1 MAVLITGG
9 AGFVGLNVAE
19 NLLARGADVILFGPS
34 APPPAALTSLERHP
48 GQLSLAHG
56 DVSVAADLDTVFGS
70 HAIDRVVHGA
80 AITADLA
87 REKRAARDI
96 FTVNLLGTVELLEA
110 ALRHGV
116 SRVVQLGTGSIFG
129 AAGTASAMLD
139 EQTSPAVPLTMYGI
153 SKYAAERT
161 AVRYRSS
168 RGLNL
173 AVARLGVVFGRWEYD
188 TGMRDTLSLPLQ
200 LFNIAEAGGSAVV
213 HKGAG
218 DDWVYATDVT
228 SGIVG
233 LLDRHDTPEP
243 IYHLSAGMR
252 WSLAGW
258 CQHLKQRF
266 PAFRY
271 EFAEALERCTVGQ
284 SASTSRAP
292 MSIERLKR
300 DTGYQPKFHL
310 DNAFEDFFNWRAR
323 FPSFGR
329 PDGASLAQGKR
340 HCPPIR

>member
-1 MAVLITGG
+1 MAILITGG

-19 NLLARGADVILFGPS
+19 NLLARGVDVILFGPG
-34 APPPAALTSLERHP
+34 APPPTAVTSLQRLP
-48 GQLSLAHG
+48 GRLSLTHG
-56 DVSVAADLDTVFGS
+56 DVSVPADLDAVFAS
-70 HAIDRVVHGA
+70 YTIDRVVHGA

-139 EQTSPAVPLTMYGI
+139 EQISPAVPLTLYGI
-153 SKYAAERT
+153 SKYAAERA

-168 RGLNL
+168 RGLNVV
-173 AVARLGVVFGRWEYD
+173 VARLGVVFGRWEYD

-213 HKGAG
+213 HQGAG
-218 DDWVYATDVT
+218 DDWVYATDVS
-228 SGIVG
+228 SGIVA

-252 WSLAGW
+252 WPVAGW
-258 CQHLKQRF
+258 CEHLKQRF

-271 EFAEALERCTVGQ
+271 EFADVLERCTVGQ
-284 SASTSRAP
+284 SASTPRAP

-300 DTGYQPKFHL
+300 DTGYQPQFLL
-310 DNAFEDFFNWRAR
+310 DKAFKDFFHWRAR
-323 FPSFGR
+323 FPSFSS
-329 PDGASLAQGKR
+329 PNEMSLVAGKR
-340 HCPPIR
+340 ASDGV

>member
-19 NLLARGADVILFGPS
+19 NLLARGEEVILFGPS
-34 APPPAALTSLERHP
+34 APPPAAMTSLAQHP
-48 GQLSLAHG
+48 GRLSLADG
-56 DVSVAADLDTVFGS
+56 DVSVAADLDAVFS
-70 HAIDRVVHGA
+70 AHPIDRIIHGA

-110 ALRHGV
+110 ALRHKV

-129 AAGTASAMLD
+129 SAGTASATLD
-139 EQTSPAVPLTMYGI
+139 EQISPTLPLSMYGI

-168 RGLNL
+168 RDISL
-173 AVARLGVVFGRWEYD
+173 AVARLGIVFGRWEYD

-213 HKGAG
+213 HKGAA
-218 DDWVYATDVT
+218 DDWVYATDVA
-228 SGIVG
+228 SGIVA

-266 PAFRY
+266 PAFHY
-271 EFAEALERCTVGQ
+271 ELVEALEQCTVGQ
-284 SASTSRAP
+284 NASIPRSP
-292 MSIERLKR
+292 MSIERIQH
-300 DTGYQPKFHL
+300 DTGYRPKFLL

-323 FPSFGR
+323 IPSFAK
-329 PDGASLAQGKR
+329 PASLLS
-340 HCPPIR
+340 